1 MKRAVKLVLGTLLL
15 LGPGGLSAA
24 ESPAEP
30 RASEGPVLVIRP
42 TMGPE
47 EREQRDAEGML
58 EWERLRQEV
67 TDWRHRWDPAV
78 RPVRNAVDEALRSL
92 RVTWGPYSRNLGYAV
107 LEELARLRRQAVL
120 PAPDPELDTRLR
132 RALAELEQGG
142 DFCLR
147 GMPTRALLRLE
158 QGRRRIEQ
166 ALQAF
171 APGAPPRL
179 QGGLRLRVLPRGR

>member
-15 LGPGGLSAA
+15 LGAGGLSAA
-24 ESPAEP
+24 EPALESRGPEEP
-30 RASEGPVLVIRP
+30 ALVIRP
-42 TMGPE
+42 TRSPAE
-47 EREQRDAEGML
+47 QERRDAEGRR

-67 TDWRHRWDPAV
+67 ADWRRHWDPAV

-92 RVTWGPYSRNLGYAV
+92 RITWGPYSRNLGYAV
-107 LEELARLRRQAVL
+107 LEELARLRSQAVL

-132 RALAELEQGG
+132 RALAELEQGA

-179 QGGLRLRVLPRGR
+179 RGGLRLRVLPRGR